1 MKLLENGI
9 ESAQGLQFG
18 GWKWAKATYAFT
30 SDDDEANEANRQ
42 FAKMMHVKTQYDGP
56 PPTLTLGTI
65 LCAESTYW
73 ICLQPKCDSV
83 RIYGPT
89 AFPMLPMTTVTDHRM
104 NFEIVVPHG
113 DSWVLLS
120 VPHKP
125 ALAFLKRVWPLDEM
139 PSEDRRFNSAT
150 ADIATH
156 MRFGDWDVAHLL
168 MERLH
173 LAQGPDDEFLR
184 FLEAVVHPLVVPDES
199 EALTLVTAINGSL
212 ERDGFHLVETDR
224 ISGKPSYSARPVNFA
239 RAAALR
245 RENTWWVPFEVR
257 RGSSISLA

>member
-1 MKLLENGI
+1 
-9 ESAQGLQFG
+9 
-18 GWKWAKATYAFT
+18 
-30 SDDDEANEANRQ
+30 
-42 FAKMMHVKTQYDGP
+42 
-56 PPTLTLGTI
+56 
-65 LCAESTYW
+65 
-73 ICLQPKCDSV
+73 
-83 RIYGPT
+83 
-89 AFPMLPMTTVTDHRM
+89 MLPMTTVTDHRM

-224 ISGKPSYSARPVNFA
+224 ISGKPSYSARPVTFA